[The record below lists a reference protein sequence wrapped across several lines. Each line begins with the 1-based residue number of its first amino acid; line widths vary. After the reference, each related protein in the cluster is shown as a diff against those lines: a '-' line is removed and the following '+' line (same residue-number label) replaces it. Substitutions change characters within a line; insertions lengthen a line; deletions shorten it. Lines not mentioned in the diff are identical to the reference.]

1 MTRNQEER
9 LDELADHIAQ
19 VKSFIQDLAET
30 LSGAGGDGNPD
41 DEPEESGDA
50 AETVDTMLAQ
60 IEDLESSL
68 DELRETLQG

>member
-19 VKSFIQDLAET
+19 VKSFVQDLAES
-30 LSGAGGDGNPD
+30 LSGAGGEDNPD
-41 DEPEESGDA
+41 DEPEDSADA
-50 AETVDTMLAQ
+50 AETIDTMLAQ

-68 DELRETLQG
+68 DDLRETLQG